1 VAARH
6 QLAQQ
11 AEVLLQED
19 RQAFLDWWDGLEAVP
34 TINRM
39 RQQFEEIRKQELLKA
54 LSRMGSDFSQREKQ
68 VVEALT
74 KGLINKILHGP
85 TTALRAPQQRQQR
98 LDSMAAVQRLFDL
111 PGDDAERDRSDAN

>member
-1 VAARH
+1 
-6 QLAQQ
+6 
-11 AEVLLQED
+11 
-19 RQAFLDWWDGLEAVP
+19 
-34 TINRM
+34 M

-85 TTALRAPQQRQQR
+85 TTALRAPQHRQQR